1 MAEGDLQDGYAAL
14 TEREKETLRLM
25 ARGHDA
31 KSLARH
37 FELSVHTIHERLR
50 NARRKM
56 AVSSSREAARLLLD
70 REEGLG
76 ADSTPKLQGDTEMGA
91 APGPD
96 RTADREEPKRA
107 SKTRPLL
114 VWALGGVLAMTLA
127 IVAALL
133 MLSPS
138 ASLQSAPE
146 AHGVESAPVASAR
159 AWLHLVDEG
168 EWEKS
173 WAETGEAFQAQN
185 TAARWASLAAQVR
198 PPLGEVVSRRLLG
211 EEAVPGPPSGLK
223 VVKFQSA
230 FAHKANV
237 IETVSLSPEEG
248 RWKVVGYWMS

>member
-1 MAEGDLQDGYAAL
+1 MAEGDLEDGYTAL

-70 REEGLG
+70 REEGQ
-76 ADSTPKLQGDTEMGA
+76 AATPHSQSRGDTEMGA

-96 RTADREEPKRA
+96 RTADREELKRA
-107 SKTRPLL
+107 SKIRPLRI
-114 VWALGGVLAMTLA
+114 WALGGVLAMSLA
-127 IVAALL
+127 LVAALL
-133 MLSPS
+133 MQSPS
-138 ASLQSAPE
+138 ASPPSVPDAR
-146 AHGVESAPVASAR
+146 GVESASVASAR
-159 AWLHLVDEG
+159 AWLRLVDDG
-168 EWEKS
+168 EWERS
-173 WAETGEAFQAQN
+173 WAETGDAFQAQN

-198 PPLGEVVSRRLLG
+198 PPLGAVVTRRLLG